1 MTIIKAY
8 VDIPD
13 GQIHYRHAPGNGQPI
28 VFLHRTPSSS
38 LSFEPMMRAL
48 AGDRPLYA
56 FDTPG
61 FGQSFTPPG
70 MPSMADYGN
79 WMKSAFDVLKIETCA
94 IFGNH
99 TGVHIAVEMALSSPH
114 RVSALIF
121 NGIAYYATEE
131 RLAFRARIR
140 APLAPD
146 GEGAYARET
155 WKMVASL
162 LGEIDPLLIHQEFM
176 GAMNSITGRHQ
187 AFAAVGD
194 QDLPSALAKVRCP
207 VLALT
212 ACDDMFRD
220 KFDVLLSDIPTI
232 AGHVLGAGGIC
243 SPERDAEA
251 NAQAL
256 RSFLSKLNQNEK

>member
-8 VDIPD
+8 VDIPE

-48 AGDRPLYA
+48 AGGRPLYA

-61 FGQSFTPPG
+61 FGQSFTPPD

-79 WMKSAFDVLKIETCA
+79 WMKGAFDVLEIETCV

-99 TGVHIAVEMALSSPH
+99 TGVHIAVELALSSPH

-131 RLAFRARIR
+131 RLAFRDRIR

-155 WKMVASL
+155 WKMVAGL

-187 AFAAVGD
+187 AFSAVGD
-194 QDLPSALAKVRCP
+194 QDLPTALAKVHCP
-207 VLALT
+207 ILALT
-212 ACDDMFRD
+212 ARDDMFRD
-220 KFDVLLSDIPTI
+220 KFDVLLGDVPTI
-232 AGHVLGAGGIC
+232 TGKVLGAGGIC
-243 SPERDAEA
+243 SPERDAGA
-251 NAQAL
+251 NAEAL
-256 RSFLSKLNQNEK
+256 GAFLSNLDRTTK